1 MKHADNYALMRYIEN
16 KMKLPALTQK
26 IRIDRKMDAR
36 HVEIKDL
43 LGMSITIYDYELR
56 YNSQREA
63 NWIKCLVGIEEVV
76 EGEKTGKILAREFHG
91 NYQGIIQFIQA
102 CERAYGKQA
111 VLPLEEVEIENQCGY
126 IFKNSTNQLTY
137 IEV

>member
-1 MKHADNYALMRYIEN
+1 MK
-16 KMKLPALTQK
+16 
-26 IRIDRKMDAR
+26 RIDNININLSISDMQSAAYRAFRK
-36 HVEIKDL
+36 H
-43 LGMSITIYDYELR
+43 G
-56 YNSQREA
+56 SQREA

-76 EGEKTGKILAREFHG
+76 EGEKTEKILAREFHG
-91 NYQGIIQFIQA
+91 NYQGIIQFILA